1 MSHPGSTEDD
11 ARSHRPVRG
20 IAFMLIGTVLITIND
35 ALMKL
40 VIVDYP
46 LGEAIFVRGIF
57 ALIPIAL
64 LLRRSG
70 GMAAGRWHSLRG
82 QLLSAGSLVC
92 SLYLFVY
99 CLSILPLGLLTIM
112 LYVNPLVVAA
122 LAPWWLNEKVGF
134 SRWAGVAIGFA
145 GTVLVLQPT
154 SPDFDWRLLFALLV
168 ACVVGYRDLLLRKL
182 VAKETSVS
190 LLWFSSTAVT
200 LTALPTIALG
210 WIPMPLIDIAIL
222 AVAGLSFGF
231 GIYFITDS
239 FRYADASL
247 VAPFKYSGVVWA
259 LVLGY
264 LLWGESVNG
273 VVIAGAI
280 VIVGSGLFLART

>member
-1 MSHPGSTEDD
+1 
-11 ARSHRPVRG
+11 
-20 IAFMLIGTVLITIND
+20 MLIGTALITIND

-222 AVAGLSFGF
+222 AVAGLTFGF